1 VTALQDTGQPRIQRD
16 LLGNKVADA
25 LRREI
30 LLGLIKPGTKLSQQ
44 QLCDRF
50 GTSRMPVRDGLRVLT
65 NEGLLVTD
73 SAQHTIVAPL
83 SRLDIVD
90 SYLIE
95 GVLGGM
101 AAERASATATP
112 EDLDR
117 LEAFHQRMLH
127 DASHGIYS
135 EMASLNWNLHR
146 AINKLAGSRKL
157 LSALK
162 KVSLDLPRDFLTQM
176 PEWSDQSNREHE
188 AVLEAMRARNHR
200 AAGTRMREHLVNS
213 ASGLI
218 TYLETAGLE
227 LD

>member
-1 VTALQDTGQPRIQRD
+1 MTILPVPGTTRLKRD
-16 LLGNKVADA
+16 LLGNRVAEE

-44 QLCDRF
+44 QLCERF
-50 GTSRMPVRDGLRVLT
+50 GTSRMPVRDGLKVLT

-73 SAQHTIVAPL
+73 SAQHSIVAPL
-83 SRLDIVD
+83 SRVDIVD

-101 AAERASATATP
+101 AAERASAQATP
-112 EDLDR
+112 EDLAR
-117 LEAFHQRMLH
+117 LEAIHEKMLM
-127 DASHGIYS
+127 DASHGSYS
-135 EMASLNWNLHR
+135 EMADLNWSLHR
-146 AINKLAGSRKL
+146 SINKLAGSRKL

-176 PEWSDQSNREHE
+176 PEWSYQSNREHE
-188 AVLEAMRARNHR
+188 AILEAMRGRNHQ
-200 AAGTRMREHLVNS
+200 AAGNRMREHIVNS
-213 ASGLI
+213 AEGLI
-218 TYLETAGLE
+218 KYLETAGLD